1 MENNEDLNGNKN
13 NFPINRIEQKETKN
27 IYPSGKI
34 NNKKEN
40 LINKEKE
47 IDKEE
52 QNENIEIKQ
61 ETAKENIEEIKNEN
75 EIENNEDN
83 KHEEEKEEKTEEKN
97 HEEEKKE
104 EEKEEK
110 KEEENVKETE
120 EVNKIFNNSDLGD
133 TSLNKDNDVAKEL
146 KIKFNKIIKDE
157 FEFPDKLPLIKSGSY
172 LTELPLDSSNKKSA
186 DTVRKNNYKESS
198 RVIKYL
204 KEKELS
210 LNKEILNVKDK
221 KDKLI
226 NISYNNL
233 GFSDIEKN
241 KNNFEKKKLQ
251 TLENNLIEKL
261 KEVKIQIKG
270 IIQREK
276 LLKNSKS
283 ELIQNFIKR
292 YENEESSN
300 FRKYLNNHKKFLNAN
315 LQKENNINNIKDT
328 LLLEEKELEIKQE
341 KSEEEKKEEIRKEKI
356 RKEILRLEKNP
367 IEKNYLFFKMAND
380 FEEKQKLHY
389 RNQKLIKKIE
399 TGNEDLKKFYQKCQE
414 RQKELKEKNTEKLIE
429 LKKQWRSNSLLLP
442 KYKSPIIN
450 EIKKDKEKLKI
461 EEEKI
466 LEKKKNNIM
475 NKKNIIIP
483 LPKISDKLRKENL
496 KQNFNLN
503 DLQGRERVKYIKEE
517 LNKINGLVKKSY
529 DIKNKRYK
537 QSNILRKH
545 RIEIKVSKNEKKK
558 TTDKLENEKNKR
570 EEIAMINYLE
580 ASKKNTRKNRNWDK
594 YLYDEGNKVINI
606 KNIQGQIEGLDNNV
620 KMKKEMLKING
631 GLENNQKLGS
641 ELTNL
646 LINSIN
652 GKLSVIKAINNSA

>member
-233 GFSDIEKN
+233 GFSDIEK
-241 KNNFEKKKLQ
+241 
-251 TLENNLIEKL
+251 T
-261 KEVKIQIKG
+261 KI
-270 IIQREK
+270 
-276 LLKNSKS
+276 
-283 ELIQNFIKR
+283 
-292 YENEESSN
+292 
-300 FRKYLNNHKKFLNAN
+300 
-315 LQKENNINNIKDT
+315 
-328 LLLEEKELEIKQE
+328 
-341 KSEEEKKEEIRKEKI
+341 
-356 RKEILRLEKNP
+356 
-367 IEKNYLFFKMAND
+367 
-380 FEEKQKLHY
+380 
-389 RNQKLIKKIE
+389 
-399 TGNEDLKKFYQKCQE
+399 
-414 RQKELKEKNTEKLIE
+414 
-429 LKKQWRSNSLLLP
+429 
-442 KYKSPIIN
+442 
-450 EIKKDKEKLKI
+450 
-461 EEEKI
+461 
-466 LEKKKNNIM
+466 
-475 NKKNIIIP
+475 
-483 LPKISDKLRKENL
+483 ISR
-496 KQNFNLN
+496 
-503 DLQGRERVKYIKEE
+503 
-517 LNKINGLVKKSY
+517 KKSY
-529 DIKNKRYK
+529 
-537 QSNILRKH
+537 
-545 RIEIKVSKNEKKK
+545 
-558 TTDKLENEKNKR
+558 
-570 EEIAMINYLE
+570 
-580 ASKKNTRKNRNWDK
+580 
-594 YLYDEGNKVINI
+594 
-606 KNIQGQIEGLDNNV
+606 
-620 KMKKEMLKING
+620 
-631 GLENNQKLGS
+631 
-641 ELTNL
+641 
-646 LINSIN
+646 
-652 GKLSVIKAINNSA
+652 KLSKII